1 MPDAL
6 WILLCFIGAAL
17 FLLLAL
23 VVVEKAWGL
32 WKRYR
37 HENGTPD
44 LRRFPRHDD
53 PPSEDKGGRA

>member
-6 WILLCFIGAAL
+6 PIILCFIGAAL

-23 VVVEKAWGL
+23 VIVEKAWGL

-37 HENGTPD
+37 HESGKPD
-44 LRRFPRHDD
+44 LRAYRPDEEER
-53 PPSEDKGGRA
+53 EA